1 MPAKVRGSAFLPNH
15 ISFWHT
21 DRPPLLQ
28 QKPRHLPQRPQ
39 HLKARVLRLRS
50 RLRVK
55 QHQPM
60 ARRRSERRPARR
72 RIAPISTK
80 VRRLISYG
88 DILPTIQKF
97 LSRSIPILVFQTRE
111 WPSWT
116 RLSMTFLNA
125 LPPRHRVRCNHTLSP
140 IRIIYPLLSELAVYS
155 KKSTISSRE
164 IQTSVRLILPG
175 ELAKHAISEG
185 TKSVTSESSL
195 LFMLSRLCWLLLAQ
209 NSPLVPSKHFDC
221 IVYSTSCL

>member
-1 MPAKVRGSAFLPNH
+1 MPAKVRGSAFLLNH
-15 ISFWHT
+15 ISSWHT
-21 DRPPLLQ
+21 YRPPLLQ
-28 QKPRHLPQRPQ
+28 QKPRHLPQSPQ
-39 HLKARVLRLRS
+39 HLKARVLKLRS

-60 ARRRSERRPARR
+60 ARRSERRPARR

-80 VRRLISYG
+80 VRRFISYS
-88 DILPTIQKF
+88 DILLTVQKF

-116 RLSMTFLNA
+116 RSSMTFLNA
-125 LPPRHRVRCNHTLSP
+125 LPPKHRVRCNHTLSY
-140 IRIIYPLLSELAVYS
+140 IWIIYSLLSELAVYS